1 MGHGKETPRQKMI
14 GMMYLFYTALMAL
27 NVSKDVLDSFI
38 KINNSMNETNQNFV
52 SKNNI
57 AYASIDKAYA
67 QNPTKAQ
74 AIYDASLELKKRTE
88 ALIENLQYCKDT
100 VIFYADKLGGR
111 SSSTEG
117 VFQLKERDGSSRY
130 YVKLEDIDGDGVDD
144 TLSLESA

>member
-67 QNPTKAQ
+67 QNPTKEYSHRLPAQ
-74 AIYDASLELKKRTE
+74 VVLF
-88 ALIENLQYCKDT
+88 Q
-100 VIFYADKLGGR
+100 VI
-111 SSSTEG
+111 
-117 VFQLKERDGSSRY
+117 
-130 YVKLEDIDGDGVDD
+130 
-144 TLSLESA
+144 

>member
-57 AYASIDKAYA
+57 A
-67 QNPTKAQ
+67 
-74 AIYDASLELKKRTE
+74 
-88 ALIENLQYCKDT
+88 
-100 VIFYADKLGGR
+100 
-111 SSSTEG
+111 
-117 VFQLKERDGSSRY
+117 
-130 YVKLEDIDGDGVDD
+130 
-144 TLSLESA
+144 